1 MENVIEKYRSYQEYK
16 AELDSELSKTAEGFV
31 RIGYLLRLA
40 EDTDILKESGY
51 SSVLEFAQAEY
62 NIDKT
67 QVSRFININKKF
79 SEGGYSDRLQEK
91 YRGFG
96 YSKLTLMMQLPDTV
110 NEELTP
116 DYSKS
121 EIQQIKNQIDK
132 ENKTTDLEIMMEGQ
146 DPVMEEAED
155 DL

>member
-67 QVSRFININKKF
+67 I
-79 SEGGYSDRLQEK
+79 YK
-91 YRGFG
+91 Y
-96 YSKLTLMMQLPDTV
+96 
-110 NEELTP
+110 
-116 DYSKS
+116 
-121 EIQQIKNQIDK
+121 
-132 ENKTTDLEIMMEGQ
+132 
-146 DPVMEEAED
+146 
-155 DL
+155 